1 MGCDIHLFVEMK
13 SKKLGKWLLYSHPE
27 VRRDYDL
34 FAKMAN
40 VRNYDNIEPLSDPKG
55 LPDDIS
61 ESVQLIYDYERPDAH
76 SESYLTL
83 MEINRLQKWHDG
95 RKDVFDWYKQFG
107 FFFGNDF
114 DQTDVLDPPPIEDV
128 RFVFW
133 FDN

>member
-1 MGCDIHLFVEMK
+1 MGCDIHMFVEMK

-27 VRRDYDL
+27 VGRDYDL

-40 VRNYDNIEPLSDPKG
+40 VRNRGDIEPLSDPKG
-55 LPDDIS
+55 LPKDAS
-61 ESVQLIYDYERPDAH
+61 ESVQVIYEHEKPDAH
-76 SESYLTL
+76 SESYLSL
-83 MEINRLQKWHDG
+83 LEINQLETWYKSRS
-95 RKDVFDWYKQFG
+95 DVFDWYKQFG

-114 DQTDVLDPPPIEDV
+114 NQTEVADPPAITDV